1 VASWR
6 QQGQTEN
13 LARTEENLVAK
24 LKSQSILLEDQAESQ
39 KKMAEQTRECELKI
53 EKIASSFTKFEDAVC
68 LALNIKRE
76 KKAGQ

>member
-1 VASWR
+1 
-6 QQGQTEN
+6 
-13 LARTEENLVAK
+13 
-24 LKSQSILLEDQAESQ
+24 
-39 KKMAEQTRECELKI
+39 MAEQTRECELKI